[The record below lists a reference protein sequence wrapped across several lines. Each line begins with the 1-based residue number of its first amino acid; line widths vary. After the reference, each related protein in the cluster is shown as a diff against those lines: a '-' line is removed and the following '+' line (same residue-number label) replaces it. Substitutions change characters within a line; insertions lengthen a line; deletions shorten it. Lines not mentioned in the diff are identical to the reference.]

1 MKIICFSDVH
11 QRLHLDEEE
20 REKLKKLY
28 SFLDY
33 LGETK
38 IDKLIIAG
46 DLFDVWYEYKMV
58 IPKPYFTTLAKLKL
72 IAEKGTEI
80 IYLAGN
86 HDFKF
91 KDFFQKELSAKVSQE
106 SYQFTH
112 NRKRFFVAHGDQYTT
127 NDLRYRI
134 LKNILRNPLINMVL
148 EFVHP
153 DIGLPW
159 GKWMSRSSRKR
170 QITPQKRIWL
180 EKGLTD
186 FAKQK
191 FAEGFDYVIMGH
203 IHQPRILQFDSGTY
217 INLGDWIKHY
227 SYLVIEDGELELK
240 YWK

>member
-11 QRLHLDEEE
+11 QRLQIDEEE
-20 REKLKKLY
+20 QEKLKKLY

-33 LGETK
+33 LREAK

-80 IYLAGN
+80 VYLVGN

-91 KDFFQKELSAKVSQE
+91 RDFLQKELSAKIYQE
-106 SYQFTH
+106 SYKFTH
-112 NRKRFFVAHGDQYTT
+112 NEKRFFVSHGDEHTS
-127 NDLRYRI
+127 NDIRYHI
-134 LKNILRNPLINMVL
+134 LKSIFRNPFINAIFEL
-148 EFVHP
+148 LHP

-159 GKWMSRSSRKR
+159 GRWMSRSSRKKKISIEKKMR
-170 QITPQKRIWL
+170 L

-191 FAEGFDYVIMGH
+191 LAEGFNYVIMGH
-203 IHQPRILQFDSGTY
+203 IHQPKIIEFDAGTY
-217 INLGDWIKHY
+217 INLGDWINY
-227 SYLVIEDGELELK
+227 CSYLLIEDGKLELK